1 MSGLEEPTME
11 SIQQLSENVKSSF
24 NDKSDETRFTK
35 LTNFIRQSRALY
47 QSMLK
52 AIPKIKNDSD
62 KTRQCMDLLKLA
74 EIIYRTENVHPAHCS
89 IDSYYNDSY
98 YNIMLNS
105 QSNFY
110 CGQNV
115 KRILDSIERCR
126 DNGVT
131 IESYN
136 SIQSIAIQSAI
147 TRQYKCKEST
157 TPESKIEGKCTMDD
171 DENTQ
176 LPECL
181 EKLKKLREE
190 SEPYFKKQ
198 CKELIEF
205 KQVPGSDP
213 PEYTIL
219 LHSGFQKKVLG
230 RRPGPSPNST
240 DQDGVFI
247 CKLRKA
253 ILAFLNFYKITF
265 KLTDRFEK
273 FDQDC
278 DTAIKDATPLQ
289 ASSQSST
296 DGSATNLQTS
306 SQDSTD
312 GSATNLQT
320 SSQSSTTLGQPLSSE
335 TIRKGYEAYL
345 GKATNQTTGGRLSR
359 RRKAYK
365 TTRRNN
371 KYKNKKHYIKKR
383 HTKKYKK
390 SHRKS
395 RR

>member
-1 MSGLEEPTME
+1 MSIEEKPTME

-24 NDKSDETRFTK
+24 NNKSDETRFTK
-35 LTNFIRQSRALY
+35 LKNFIEQSRALY

-52 AIPKIKNDSD
+52 AIPEIKNDSD

-74 EIIYRTENVHPAHCS
+74 EIIYRTENVHPAHCG
-89 IDSYYNDSY
+89 IDGY

-105 QSNFY
+105 HSNFY

-115 KRILDSIERCR
+115 KRILDSIERCK

-136 SIQSIAIQSAI
+136 SIQSRAIQSAI
-147 TRQYKCKEST
+147 TRQYNCKEST

-190 SEPYFKKQ
+190 KEPYFKEQ
-198 CKELIEF
+198 CKKLIEF
-205 KQVPGSDP
+205 KEVQGSYP
-213 PEYTIL
+213 LEYNIL

-253 ILAFLNFYKITF
+253 ILAFLDFYKITF

-273 FDQDC
+273 FKDDC
-278 DTAIKDATPLQ
+278 ENAIKDATPLQ

-296 DGSATNLQTS
+296 DGSARLATDLQTS

-320 SSQSSTTLGQPLSSE
+320 SSQDSTRLSQQLS
-335 TIRKGYEAYL
+335 
-345 GKATNQTTGGRLSR
+345 TGGRLSR

-371 KYKNKKHYIKKR
+371 KYKNKKQYRRKR